1 MYTRLWNR
9 MVDFLHMLYRRRRL
23 ILILAGL
30 AVAAFG
36 LAKLIGYFGDMV
48 SSRNTDEEI
57 RRIYYAGVTE
67 TPPPETAAAGTPE
80 PVLNPET
87 PEPSPIPETPEPT
100 RIPETPEPAA
110 TAAAAPEPVRRL
122 AAVAYPGNPD
132 LKIDNRFR
140 YLRAESKYITG
151 WLNIDRLIDEA
162 VVQRD
167 NIFYLNHD
175 VYGSENVNGAV
186 FLDAGT
192 SLQTQPFAY
201 LLYGHNMKTGEKF
214 GCLRNYENTSFYHSN
229 PFISFETIYESGRYV
244 IFSVGNISTDEND
257 PNYADLYA
265 LIHPEIDARQEAIDA
280 LKKASLYNCTVDVQ
294 PEDQFLPLITCV
306 ASDAERRVVSAR
318 RVRAGENEEELRNQ
332 IRLSVK

>member
-80 PVLNPET
+80 P
-87 PEPSPIPETPEPT
+87 SPIPETPEPT

-110 TAAAAPEPVRRL
+110 AAAPEPVRRL
-122 AAVAYPGNPD
+122 AAVGYPGNPD
-132 LKIDNRFR
+132 LKINNRFR

-244 IFSVGNISTDEND
+244 IFSVGNISTDKND

-280 LKKASLYNCTVDVQ
+280 LKKASLYNCTIDVQ
-294 PEDQFLPLITCV
+294 PEDQFLLLITCV
-306 ASDAERRVVSAR
+306 ASDEERRVVSAR
-318 RVRAGENEEELRNQ
+318 RVRAGENEEELKNQ
-332 IRLSVK
+332 IRLSGK

>member
-67 TPPPETAAAGTPE
+67 TPPPETVAAGTAE

-100 RIPETPEPAA
+100 RIPETPEP
-110 TAAAAPEPVRRL
+110 VRRL
-122 AAVAYPGNPD
+122 AAAAYPGNPD
-132 LKIDNRFR
+132 LKISNRFR

-294 PEDQFLPLITCV
+294 PEDQFLLLITCV
-306 ASDAERRVVSAR
+306 ANDAERRVVSAR

-332 IRLSVK
+332 IRMSGK